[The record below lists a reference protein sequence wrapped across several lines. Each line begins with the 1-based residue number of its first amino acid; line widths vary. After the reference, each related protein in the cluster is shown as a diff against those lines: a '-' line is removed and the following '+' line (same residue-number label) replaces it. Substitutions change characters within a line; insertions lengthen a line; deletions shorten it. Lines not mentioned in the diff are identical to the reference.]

1 MLAAVF
7 LVAVGPWTYETR
19 QVAGW
24 TVKVR
29 TELLGDRRRDTDE
42 KMKLVASQLAIV
54 ARVVPG
60 PALKQL
66 RRVTIYLSPEYAG
79 TQPRGEYHPGADWL
93 RENGRDPEMVKGVEI
108 SNLSILKQEI
118 DRMPVFLLHELAH
131 AYHDRVLGFDNPRI
145 QAAYDRAKAGG
156 KYDKVER
163 WHGTGKPVTHERAYG
178 MTNAQ
183 EYFAEGTEAY
193 FARNDFYPFERK
205 DLVKVDPDL
214 AKLLAE
220 LWAKG

>member
-19 QVAGW
+19 QVDGW

-29 TELLGDRRRDTDE
+29 MELLGDRRKDTDE

-60 PALKQL
+60 PALKEL
-66 RRVTIYLSPEYAG
+66 RRVTIYLSPEYKG
-79 TQPRGEYHPGADWL
+79 TQPKGEYHPGADWL

-108 SNLSILKQEI
+108 SNLGILKQEI

-145 QAAYDRAKAGG
+145 QAAYDTAKAGG

-163 WHGTGKPVTHERAYG
+163 WHGTGKAVTQERAYA

>member
-7 LVAVGPWTYETR
+7 LAVTAPWTYETR
-19 QVAGW
+19 QVNGW
-24 TVKVR
+24 TVKIR
-29 TELLGDRRRDTDE
+29 TELLGERRTDTDD

-54 ARVVPG
+54 AKVVPA
-60 PALKQL
+60 PALKEL
-66 RRVTIYLSPEYAG
+66 RRVTIYLSPEYPG
-79 TQPRGEYHPGADWL
+79 IQPRGEYHPGADWL

-131 AYHDRVLGFDNPRI
+131 AYHDRVLGFDNPRV
-145 QAAYDRAKAGG
+145 QEAYEKAKASG

-163 WHGTGKPVTHERAYG
+163 WLGTGKPIRHERAYA

-205 DLVKVDPDL
+205 DLVKVDPGL
-214 AKLLAE
+214 AKLLGQ
-220 LWAKG
+220 LWTKG